1 MRAIVDWI
9 PGPDMTVTATP
20 VPRATA
26 AGLAEPLPGE
36 VSPRRLWRSLAGL
49 AALVAFVAVA
59 IALLPGIGDLRAS
72 FAKASAGWIAL
83 AVLFELGSLF
93 GYVVGFRSVFCTRMS
108 WSSSYKIAMA
118 ELGADSVL
126 PVGGAGGLAL
136 GAWALRRGGMPG
148 VQIARKTVAF
158 FLLTS
163 LPSVVLL
170 ILVGLALS
178 VGIVP
183 RHVNVALG
191 LVPAAVAAGALVGTL
206 LLGRLSGFADG
217 GARTRRRRALSALRL
232 VPDGVREAVG
242 LLRTRDPRLLL
253 GLFAYLAGDILVL
266 WAAFRGLGQ
275 SPEIAI
281 VAIAYLIGQL
291 GNLVPLPGGIGGV
304 EGGLIGAL
312 VLYGVAAVP
321 ATAAVLLYR
330 VVQLWLPAGLGAL
343 AFVQLRRMLRGEAS
357 DIAMCGEGEAVEIL
371 GRGPVVVGSRS

>member
-1 MRAIVDWI
+1 MHAIVDWI

-59 IALLPGIGDLRAS
+59 IALLPGIGDLRAR
-72 FAKASAGWIAL
+72 FAQASAGLIAL
-83 AVLFELGSLF
+83 AVLFELGSML

-183 RHVNVALG
+183 RHVNLALG

-217 GARTRRRRALSALRL
+217 GARMRRRRALSALRL

-304 EGGLIGAL
+304 EGGLIGTL
-312 VLYGVAAVP
+312 VVYGVPAVP

-330 VVQLWLPAGLGAL
+330 VVQLWLPAGLGAI
-343 AFVQLRRMLRGEAS
+343 AFVRLRRMLRGEAS